1 MLNFLRSI
9 DSKIGIMFTCLI
21 ATVNYFFI
29 LIMCASIL
37 EHFFYFEGGLIMTTF
52 FGYGL
57 PLSVAATALTAA
69 LMREFKKK
77 RKRHING
84 IIHLLHLTMF
94 TLVIIAFVYLINDL
108 LYETNGS
115 FSLQEIE
122 KYVPM
127 RC

>member
-21 ATVNYFFI
+21 ATANYYFLLLSVAGI
-29 LIMCASIL
+29 LDAS
-37 EHFFYFEGGLIMTTF
+37 FNYEGGLILTTA

-57 PLSVAATALTAA
+57 PLSVAATAITAA

-84 IIHLLHLTMF
+84 IIHILHLTIF
-94 TLVIIAFVYLINDL
+94 ILVIIAFVYLI
-108 LYETNGS
+108 T
-115 FSLQEIE
+115 SLIME
-122 KYVPM
+122 
-127 RC
+127 

>member
-9 DSKIGIMFTCLI
+9 DSKIGILFTCLI

-37 EHFFYFEGGLIMTTF
+37 EHFFYFEGGLILTTF

-57 PLSVAATALTAA
+57 PLSVAATAVTAA

-77 RKRHING
+77 SKRHFNG
-84 IIHLLHLTMF
+84 IIHLLHLTIF
-94 TLVIIAFVYLINDL
+94 ILVIAAFVYLI
-108 LYETNGS
+108 S
-115 FSLQEIE
+115 SLINEN
-122 KYVPM
+122 VN
-127 RC
+127 